1 MTDAQFIPLTD
12 RGLVSLSGDDS
23 TEFLQ
28 GLVTNDVAAV
38 AGDRAIYAA
47 LLTPQGKYLHDFFV
61 LRSGDAL
68 YLDCDARRI
77 EDLVRRL
84 SRYRLRAKVTIEDA
98 SDRFRLF
105 ALFGG
110 AALQRVG
117 LTAGEGRAGSFAD
130 GIVFVD
136 PRSAALGG
144 RAVLPGENGAQCL
157 QAAGLSPS
165 DGQTYDTLRMSLG
178 IAAGD
183 PEIEPEKSF
192 PMEYGLDALHGISFT
207 KGCYVGQEVTV
218 RMKTRGLVRK
228 RLVPVRID
236 GSAPE
241 IGTELQI
248 GSKAAGELRA
258 ACGAAGLALVRIEAL
273 EQALADGAPFEAGT
287 ARLYPQVP
295 S

>member
-1 MTDAQFIPLTD
+1 MTDAQFIPLID
-12 RGLVSLSGDDS
+12 RGIVSLSGYDS

-28 GLVTNDVAAV
+28 GLVTNDVATVSA
-38 AGDRAIYAA
+38 DRTIYAA

-68 YLDCDARRI
+68 YLDCDAHRI

-105 ALFGG
+105 ALFGE

-117 LTAGEGRAGSFAD
+117 LTADEGRAGSFAD

-136 PRSAALGG
+136 PRNAALGG
-144 RAVLPGENGAQCL
+144 RAVLPGGNGAQRL
-157 QAAGLSPS
+157 EAAGLSPS
-165 DGQTYDTLRMSLG
+165 DRQAYDMLRMSLG

-183 PEIEPEKSF
+183 PEMEPEKSF
-192 PMEYGLDALHGISFT
+192 PMEYGLDTHHGVSFT

-236 GSAPE
+236 GSAPQV
-241 IGTELQI
+241 GAELQI

-258 ACGAAGLALVRIEAL
+258 ACGAAGLALVRIDAL

-287 ARLYPQVP
+287 ARLYPRMP